1 MTAVGLKAYAGAAP
15 VTRASGKKQLVLHRT
30 VKIDRL
36 AAVGYLWTFAGLRL
50 SPGARAHYDRRR
62 LAGDRHAAAQRN
74 PFNRFLGS
82 LYYCLQAGQTYSET
96 AAFPRA
102 DVLAA

>member
-1 MTAVGLKAYAGAAP
+1 MLERITTAAGWP
-15 VTRASGKKQLVLHRT
+15 V
-30 VKIDRL
+30 I
-36 AAVGYLWTFAGLRL
+36 
-50 SPGARAHYDRRR
+50 
-62 LAGDRHAAAQRN
+62 DRHAAAQRN
-74 PFNRFLGS
+74 LFNRFLGC